1 MRFTF
6 RSLLLATGCVAALL
20 MPISSS
26 AIAKKE
32 EPKQKKAPVK
42 KRITHQI
49 GINIASFVDRFLKFN
64 NTSSSSIDPHLL
76 SYRLQLRNRIN
87 FRVGIG
93 YNANKEEIT
102 ESTSSTP
109 RSKNFH
115 SLAAR
120 VGFEYYLLQSRK
132 WKAGAGLDALYRNA
146 YSYARTN
153 ETGSGVD
160 FIQTSTEKRVG
171 AGPTLS
177 IQYFVHPRVSI
188 GTEGGIYFF
197 QSNKEDRT
205 KIEGQFPSET
215 ILKSTT
221 TGVESSLPIALFI
234 NFNF

>member
-6 RSLLLATGCVAALL
+6 RSLLLVVCCVAALL

-32 EPKQKKAPVK
+32 EPKQKKAPIK
-42 KRITHQI
+42 KRITHQV

-64 NTSSSSIDPHLL
+64 NTTNTAADPHLL

-93 YNANKEEIT
+93 YNANKEDLK
-102 ESTSSTP
+102 ESTSSSP
-109 RSKNFH
+109 RSASFH

-120 VGFEYYLLQSRK
+120 VGIEYYLLQSRK
-132 WKAGAGLDALYRNA
+132 WKVGAGLDALYSNA
-146 YSYARTN
+146 YSNTITN
-153 ETGSGVD
+153 ETGSGVE
-160 FIQTSTEKRVG
+160 FVQTSTQKKMG

-177 IQYFVHPRVSI
+177 IQYFVHPRVSL
-188 GTEGGIYFF
+188 GTEGGIYAFKSDQEQK
-197 QSNKEDRT
+197 QSIT
-205 KIEGQFPSET
+205 GSFPSES
-215 ILKSTT
+215 KSNTT
-221 TGVESSLPIALFI
+221 LTGVNSSAPIALFI